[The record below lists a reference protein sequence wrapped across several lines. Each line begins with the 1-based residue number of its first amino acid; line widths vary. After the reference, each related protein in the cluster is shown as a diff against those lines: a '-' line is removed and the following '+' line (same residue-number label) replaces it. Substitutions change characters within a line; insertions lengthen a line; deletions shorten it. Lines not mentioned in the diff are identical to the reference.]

1 MNASFSGGIALC
13 VAAALLAAVLILRH
27 FGRFPSNQTYVAPAS
42 ALPGDLAGYPLAGFG
57 RRAAAWLFDFA
68 IVAVFALSFE
78 LVLAARGTS
87 RNVKVDFNPEHSVRD
102 IAFLVGYFGLATYLG
117 KGQTP
122 GKRLL
127 KLRVVSVTHNH
138 LSLWHCIER
147 SLGYGAS
154 ALEAGFGFW
163 QYFVHPN
170 HQTVHDRIA
179 ETVVVDLR
187 PARRPQPEP

>member
-1 MNASFSGGIALC
+1 MKTSFSGVAALC
-13 VAAALLAAVLILRH
+13 VSVTLLAAVWILWRL
-27 FGRFPSNQTYVAPAS
+27 GRFRANRTYVAPAPPL
-42 ALPGDLAGYPLAGFG
+42 APDLAAYPLASFG
-57 RRAAAWLFDFA
+57 RRAAAWLLDFS
-68 IVAVFALSFE
+68 IVAIAALSLE
-78 LVLAARGTS
+78 LALAVAGTS
-87 RNVKVDFNPEHSVRD
+87 RAVTVHFSPEHSVRD
-102 IAFLVGYFGLATYLG
+102 IALLVGYFGLATYLG

-127 KLRVVSVTHNH
+127 KLRVVSVAHNH

-147 SLGYGAS
+147 ALGYGAS

-179 ETVVVDLR
+179 ETIVLDVR
-187 PARRPQPEP
+187 PPG